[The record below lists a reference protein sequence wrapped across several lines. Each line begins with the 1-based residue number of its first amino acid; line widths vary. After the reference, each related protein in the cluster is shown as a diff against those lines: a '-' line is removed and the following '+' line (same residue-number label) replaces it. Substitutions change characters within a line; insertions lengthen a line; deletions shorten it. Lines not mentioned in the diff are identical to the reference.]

1 MPSHVT
7 RAYFSLKAFNAEI
20 AAIKDGHS
28 RPSSLRSEGTSLA
41 LQLRMQWWMDA
52 VDQIYSDTG
61 TTSAVDDSYG
71 HSPVVRSLTRA
82 NAEFHLTRR
91 FLERLIESRRADLD
105 VAQYATMED
114 LIRYSEDSVSTLLYL
129 SLETLGV
136 RDDAADEVAYYA
148 GVGMGL
154 VTAIRSIP
162 YHLHLHENL
171 AVPANVLLTE
181 NSRQR
186 DDLLL
191 SLRAQEDSPIAP
203 LTEQQRQIW
212 HDAIR
217 EMVATASLHL
227 SKAQQLQTQVPREAR
242 AAFLPIVP
250 SMLYLSQLQEHYNV
264 FDPALTDPSQRRL
277 KLLLLLSRTW
287 LTGVF

>member
-1 MPSHVT
+1 MPSRVT
-7 RAYFSLKAFNAEI
+7 RAYFSLKAFNAEV

-28 RPSSLRSEGTSLA
+28 RSSSLRSEGTSLA

-52 VDQIYSDTG
+52 IDQIYSDTS
-61 TTSAVDDSYG
+61 TTVNDSYG
-71 HSPVVRSLTRA
+71 HSPVVRSLARA
-82 NAEFHLTRR
+82 HDEFHLTRR

-105 VAQYATMED
+105 VTQYQTMED
-114 LIRYSEDSVSTLLYL
+114 LIRYTEDSVSTLLYL
-129 SLETLGV
+129 SLETLGM
-136 RDDAADEVAYYA
+136 RDDAADEVAYHA

-171 AVPANVLLTE
+171 AVPADVLLTE

-186 DDLLL
+186 DHLLL

-203 LTEQQRQIW
+203 LTDQQRQIW
-212 HDAIR
+212 LDAIR

-227 SKAQQLQTQVPREAR
+227 SKAQQLQTQVPRKAR

-264 FDPALTDPSQRRL
+264 FDPALADPSQRRL